1 MNTWLAFLLI
11 AGLGAQAQQPT
22 AQVAAKPASAITST
36 SDAELEMA
44 SQMVGRAL
52 FLRCFCAENNLTFDA
67 QGRVSGPAKKTD
79 WTVSGVNVLKVSRKG
94 ASEIELDGVRVA
106 VRYATDRHEFDR
118 KPQNDETMHL
128 VILANGNAAEF
139 EKALAAIFSTG
150 IDRPLQLSMTPA
162 WRHYFDPAMPWPDDE
177 ITGQTV
183 MSAPAST
190 ADLTIAAVIHRAEA
204 EYTMTAAHDHVAGIV
219 KLRFVVD
226 VKGEPKR
233 IAILQPLGYGLD
245 EKAAEALAKYRFTPA
260 MNQGKA
266 VASNVS
272 IDEEFKFVAV
282 AP

>member
-1 MNTWLAFLLI
+1 MLWRSIQTIWFMLVLAPGFV
-11 AGLGAQAQQPT
+11 AQQPGT
-22 AQVAAKPASAITST
+22 AHDPEL
-36 SDAELEMA
+36 DAA

-52 FLRCFCAENNLTFDA
+52 FLRCFCAEDNLTFDA
-67 QGRVSGPAKKTD
+67 QGRVSGVVKKTD

-94 ASEIELDGVRVA
+94 ANEIELDGMRVA

-118 KPQNDETMHL
+118 KPQNDEAMRITIMG
-128 VILANGNAAEF
+128 NGNAAEF
-139 EKALAAIFSTG
+139 EKTLEAIFATG
-150 IDRPLQLSMTPA
+150 IDRPLQLSMTPP
-162 WRHYFDPAMPWPDDE
+162 WRHYFDPAIPWPDDE

-183 MSAPAST
+183 MSAAASST
-190 ADLTIAAVIHRAEA
+190 NVTIAAVTHRAEA
-204 EYTMTAAHDHVAGIV
+204 EYTMSAARDHVAGIV

-266 VASNVS
+266 AASNVS
-272 IDEEFKFVAV
+272 IEEEFKLVSV